1 MINTVRKDI
10 WINSYPIFLWLAL
23 EPIVGLIDSK
33 IASVI
38 NLDTLSAIGIGET
51 IYFVFIWVF
60 IFLAYGTTP
69 LVSSLNT
76 KNEVNKLT
84 YFIKFGRNVSVILGL
99 GSFLILYLSSG
110 YLISTFQPTGNIK
123 LLSSDYLVF
132 RCIGLPFYLVNMH
145 STAVLRGL
153 KYAKIT
159 FYSALIVSISNI
171 LFSLFFGIFL
181 GLGAGGI
188 GFASSLAFF
197 CASIY
202 STVILKKQLNK
213 IPPSQELIDKPSMQ
227 KKFFSVGVYIL
238 IRSLFLTLF
247 MAYLRN
253 RSSLM
258 SMQEIALQ
266 HILLQLWSVGYIFVD
281 AIAIAAQTLISELIS
296 KKEKYQKS
304 ALQKELVSVTTV
316 ISFFLAV
323 MTFIFLENLI
333 EIFGGDSFDL
343 YINLQLKILVALS
356 LFIGCYAFLWDGVL
370 LGLDRSKEFSLLTV
384 ASSVAGFLVCAYLL
398 RTQNTIS
405 TLWIGLNVSLIFRS
419 LLGYVYQK

>member
-1 MINTVRKDI
+1 MINVRKDI
-10 WINSYPIFLWLAL
+10 WVNSYPIFLWLAL

-38 NLDTLSAIGIGET
+38 NLETLSAIGIGET

-76 KNEVNKLT
+76 KNELNKLN
-84 YFIKFGRNVSVILGL
+84 YFIKFGRNVSILLGL

-110 YLISTFQPTGNIK
+110 FLISTFQPTESIK
-123 LLSSDYLVF
+123 LLSSDYLIY

-171 LFSLFFGIFL
+171 VFSLFFGLFL

-202 STVILKKQLNK
+202 STIILKKQLNHFS
-213 IPPSQELIDKPSMQ
+213 PHQENIDKSSLR
-227 KKFFSVGVYIL
+227 KKFFSVGIYIL

-253 RSSLM
+253 RASLM

-281 AIAIAAQTLISELIS
+281 AIAIASQTLIAELIS

-304 ALQKELVSVTTV
+304 ILQKELISVTTV
-316 ISFFLAV
+316 ISIFLAIT
-323 MTFIFLENLI
+323 TFSFLKYFI
-333 EIFGGDSFDL
+333 EIFSGNNFDL
-343 YINLQLKILVALS
+343 YIDLELRVLVALS

-370 LGLDRSKEFSLLTV
+370 LGLDRSKQFSLLTV
-384 ASSVAGFLVCAYLL
+384 GSSIVGFIVCAYLL
-398 RTQNTIS
+398 RAQNTIS
-405 TLWIGLNVSLIFRS
+405 TLWIGLNVSLVFRS
-419 LLGYVYQK
+419 LIGYLYQK

>member
-1 MINTVRKDI
+1 MINNVRKDI
-10 WINSYPIFLWLAL
+10 WVNSYPIFLWLAL

-38 NLDTLSAIGIGET
+38 NLETLSAIGIGET

-76 KNEVNKLT
+76 KKEINQLN

-99 GSFLILYLSSG
+99 GSFFILFLSSD
-110 YLISTFQPTGNIK
+110 YLISTFQPTDNIQ
-123 LLSSDYLVF
+123 LLSSDYLIY

-171 LFSLFFGIFL
+171 VFSLFFGLFL

-202 STVILKKQLNK
+202 STMILKKQLNHH
-213 IPPSQELIDKPSMQ
+213 PSNQENIDKNTLR
-227 KKFFSVGVYIL
+227 KKFFNVGVYIL
-238 IRSLFLTLF
+238 IRSLFLTIF

-281 AIAIAAQTLISELIS
+281 AIAIASQTLISELVS

-304 ALQKELVSVTTV
+304 VLQKELITVTTV
-316 ISFFLAV
+316 ISLLLALTTFL
-323 MTFIFLENLI
+323 FLEYFV
-333 EIFGGDSFDL
+333 EIFGVNNFNL
-343 YINLQLKILVALS
+343 YINLQLRALVALS

-370 LGLDRSKEFSLLTV
+370 LGLDRSKQFSFLTIV
-384 ASSVAGFLVCAYLL
+384 SSIAGFLVCAYLL
-398 RTQNTIS
+398 KTQNTIS
-405 TLWIGLNVSLIFRS
+405 TLWIGLNVSLVFRS

>member
-1 MINTVRKDI
+1 MINNVRKDI
-10 WINSYPIFLWLAL
+10 WVNSYPIFLWLAL

-38 NLDTLSAIGIGET
+38 NLETLSAIGIGET

-76 KNEVNKLT
+76 KKEINQLN

-99 GSFLILYLSSG
+99 GSFFILFLSSD
-110 YLISTFQPTGNIK
+110 YLISTFQPTDNIQ
-123 LLSSDYLVF
+123 LLSSDYLIY

-171 LFSLFFGIFL
+171 VFSLFFGLFL

-202 STVILKKQLNK
+202 STMILKKQLNHH
-213 IPPSQELIDKPSMQ
+213 PSNQENIDKNTLR
-227 KKFFSVGVYIL
+227 KKFFNVGVYIL
-238 IRSLFLTLF
+238 IRSLFLTIF

-281 AIAIAAQTLISELIS
+281 AIAIASQTLISELVS

-304 ALQKELVSVTTV
+304 VLQKELITVTTV
-316 ISFFLAV
+316 ISLLLALTTFL
-323 MTFIFLENLI
+323 FLEYFI
-333 EIFGGDSFDL
+333 EIFGGNNFNL
-343 YINLQLKILVALS
+343 YINLQLRALVALS

-370 LGLDRSKEFSLLTV
+370 LGLDRSKQFSFLTIV
-384 ASSVAGFLVCAYLL
+384 SSIAGFLVCAYLL
-398 RTQNTIS
+398 KTQNTIS
-405 TLWIGLNVSLIFRS
+405 TLWIGLNVSLVFRS

>member
-1 MINTVRKDI
+1 
-10 WINSYPIFLWLAL
+10 
-23 EPIVGLIDSK
+23 
-33 IASVI
+33 
-38 NLDTLSAIGIGET
+38 
-51 IYFVFIWVF
+51 
-60 IFLAYGTTP
+60 
-69 LVSSLNT
+69 
-76 KNEVNKLT
+76 
-84 YFIKFGRNVSVILGL
+84 
-99 GSFLILYLSSG
+99 
-110 YLISTFQPTGNIK
+110 
-123 LLSSDYLVF
+123 
-132 RCIGLPFYLVNMH
+132 MH

-171 LFSLFFGIFL
+171 VFSLFFGLFL

-202 STVILKKQLNK
+202 STMILKKQLNHH
-213 IPPSQELIDKPSMQ
+213 PSNQENIDKNTLR
-227 KKFFSVGVYIL
+227 KKFFNVGVYIL
-238 IRSLFLTLF
+238 IRSLFLTIF

-281 AIAIAAQTLISELIS
+281 AIAIASQTLISELVS

-304 ALQKELVSVTTV
+304 VLQKELITVTTA
-316 ISFFLAV
+316 ISLLLALTTFL
-323 MTFIFLENLI
+323 FLEYFV
-333 EIFGGDSFDL
+333 EIFGANNFNL
-343 YINLQLKILVALS
+343 YINLQLRALVALS

-370 LGLDRSKEFSLLTV
+370 LGLDRSKQFSFLTIV
-384 ASSVAGFLVCAYLL
+384 SSIDGFLVCAYLL
-398 RTQNTIS
+398 KTQNTIS
-405 TLWIGLNVSLIFRS
+405 TLWIGLNVSLVCRS